1 MHNEDSAHPIAATFA
16 QAESMQFRR
25 MGRRPLNVQRINLNL
40 DPKDVA
46 RVSEIT
52 GPKGVSKFV
61 RDAVRQQLDHVAPDE
76 AKAGPPYFE
85 DNGGHEPR
93 LTLSGRSAVFGILRK
108 KKATLDDM
116 QRAFGFT
123 DPIEFIHA
131 LLGHRS
137 LPNQAAMVVVTE
149 LLGRLYQGE

>member
-1 MHNEDSAHPIAATFA
+1 MWDSAWFIRATFA
-16 QAESMQFRR
+16 QAESRLFRG
-25 MGRRPLNVQRINLNL
+25 MGRPPLKVVNMNLNV
-40 DPKDVA
+40 DPDDMQLVA
-46 RVSEIT
+46 AIT
-52 GPKGVSKFV
+52 GPKGVSKFT
-61 RDAVRQQLDHVAPDE
+61 RDAIRAQLDHVAPDE

-85 DNGGHEPR
+85 GNGGHEPR
-93 LTLSGRSAVFGILRK
+93 LTLSGRAAVFAILRK

-116 QRAFGFT
+116 QRAFGFA

>member
-1 MHNEDSAHPIAATFA
+1 
-16 QAESMQFRR
+16 
-25 MGRRPLNVQRINLNL
+25 MGRPPLNVTVMNLNV
-40 DPKDVA
+40 DPDDMKRVA
-46 RVSEIT
+46 SIV

-61 RDAVRQQLDHVAPDE
+61 RDAVRQQLDQVAPDE
-76 AKAGPPYFE
+76 IKAGPPYFE
-85 DNGGHEPR
+85 GNGGHEPR
-93 LTLSGRSAVFGILRK
+93 LTLSGRAAVFAILRR

-116 QRAFGFT
+116 QRAFGFS

-149 LLGRLYQGE
+149 LLDRLYQGE